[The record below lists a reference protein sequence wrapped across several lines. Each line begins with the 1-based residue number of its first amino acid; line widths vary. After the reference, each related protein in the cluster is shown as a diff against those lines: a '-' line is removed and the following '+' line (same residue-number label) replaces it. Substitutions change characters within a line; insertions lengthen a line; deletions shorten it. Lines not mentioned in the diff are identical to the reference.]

1 MISDRSDA
9 AALPERYFDPAGQ
22 LWKVNREMALLLAG
36 GRALLMQL
44 AHPKVAAGVAAHS
57 DFEGDPLGRLH
68 RTMSSMW
75 SIVFD
80 DIDHARAVLQSI
92 EAVHRRVQGTVPG
105 GESTAGQSYRALDQD
120 LLLWVHATLIDSAL
134 AAYDLFVAPLSEVE
148 RQNYYTESK
157 KLALLFAIEEKVIP
171 ETFESFRKYLSDK
184 LQGDGVIA
192 GPTAKKLAHSI
203 LYPKPWILGPA
214 GPPFRLL
221 TAGLLP
227 ETLRRGYGF
236 DWNEKREK
244 RYRRA
249 ASAIRI
255 LRPLVPVPLRI
266 VPNAR
271 RAEKA
276 IRQADLRGKSSGIVV

>member
-1 MISDRSDA
+1 MNFA
-9 AALPERYFDPAGQ
+9 ASSRRERYFEPASQ
-22 LWKVNREMALLLAG
+22 LWKVNREIVLLLAG

-57 DFEGDPLGRLH
+57 DFEKDPLGRLH

-75 SIVFD
+75 AIIFD
-80 DIDHARAVLQSI
+80 EIDHARAVLQQI

-105 GESTAGQSYRALDQD
+105 SEATAGEPYRALDQD

-134 AAYDLFVAPLSEVE
+134 AAYDLFVAPLSASE
-148 RQNYYTESK
+148 RQHYYNDSR
-157 KLALLFAIEEKVIP
+157 KLALLFGIDEPMIP
-171 ETFESFRKYLSDK
+171 ETLESFQTYFFGM
-184 LQGDGVIA
+184 LQSGAVVPGA
-192 GPTAKKLAHSI
+192 TARRLARSI
-203 LYPKPWILGPA
+203 LYPRPWLLRPA
-214 GPPFRLL
+214 GPLFRLL

-227 ETLRRGYGF
+227 ESLRRGYGL

-249 ASAIRI
+249 AKLIRI
-255 LRPLVPVPLRI
+255 FRLGLPALVRI

-271 RAEKA
+271 RAEHTFRLSA
-276 IRQADLRGKSSGIVV
+276 SNHT